1 LSGSFPAPEHAGPPG
16 NEGIKENII
25 MDRIRAIEREHMRYD
40 VPAFKAGDTVR
51 VHVRIIE
58 GEKERTQVFQGTVL
72 RLNRGRTDAT
82 FVVRK
87 ISDGV
92 GVERVFPLHS
102 PAIDRIEVVSEGKVR
117 QGRIYYLRK
126 LKGKAARI
134 KSKNSWN

>member
-1 LSGSFPAPEHAGPPG
+1 LID
-16 NEGIKENII
+16 NRGIKENII
-25 MDRIRAIEREHMRYD
+25 MDKIRAIEREHMRYD
-40 VPAFKAGDTVR
+40 VPTFKAGDTVR

-72 RLNRGRTDAT
+72 RLNRGTTNAS

-87 ISDGV
+87 ISDGI
-92 GVERVFPLHS
+92 GVERIFPIHS
-102 PAIDRIEVVSEGKVR
+102 PGIERIEVVSEGKVR

-134 KSKNSWN
+134 KSRNSWD

>member
-1 LSGSFPAPEHAGPPG
+1 
-16 NEGIKENII
+16 
-25 MDRIRAIEREHMRYD
+25 MDRVRAIEREHMRFD
-40 VPAFKAGDTVR
+40 VPAFKAGDTVK

-72 RLNRGRTDAT
+72 RLNRGTTNAS

-92 GVERVFPLHS
+92 GVERVFPMHS
-102 PAIDRIEVVSEGKVR
+102 PAIDKIEVLSEGKVR

>member
-1 LSGSFPAPEHAGPPG
+1 
-16 NEGIKENII
+16 
-25 MDRIRAIEREHMRYD
+25 MDKIRAIEREHMRYD
-40 VPAFKAGDTVR
+40 VPTFKAGDTVR

-72 RLNRGRTDAT
+72 RLNRGTTNAS

-87 ISDGV
+87 ISDGI
-92 GVERVFPLHS
+92 GVERIFPIHS
-102 PAIDRIEVVSEGKVR
+102 PGIERIEVVSEGKVR

-134 KSKNSWN
+134 KSRTSWD

>member
-1 LSGSFPAPEHAGPPG
+1 
-16 NEGIKENII
+16 
-25 MDRIRAIEREHMRYD
+25 MDKIRSIEREHMRYD
-40 VPAFKAGDTVR
+40 VPTFKAGDTVR

-72 RLNRGRTDAT
+72 RLNRGTTNAS

-87 ISDGV
+87 ISDGI
-92 GVERVFPLHS
+92 GVERIFPMHS
-102 PAIDRIEVVSEGKVR
+102 PGIERIEVVSEGKVR

-134 KSKNSWN
+134 KSRNSWD

>member
-1 LSGSFPAPEHAGPPG
+1 ME
-16 NEGIKENII
+16 
-25 MDRIRAIEREHMRYD
+25 RIHAIEREHMRYD
-40 VPAFKAGDTVR
+40 VPDFKAGDTVR

-72 RLNRGRTDAT
+72 RLNRGTTNAS

-87 ISDGV
+87 ISDGI
-92 GVERVFPLHS
+92 GVERVFPMHS
-102 PAIDRIEVVSEGKVR
+102 PSIDRIDVVSEGKVR